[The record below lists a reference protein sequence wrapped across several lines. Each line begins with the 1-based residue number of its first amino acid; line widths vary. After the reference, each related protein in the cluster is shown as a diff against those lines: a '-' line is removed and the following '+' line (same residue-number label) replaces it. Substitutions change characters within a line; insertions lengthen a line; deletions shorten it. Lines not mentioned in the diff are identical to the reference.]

1 MRAAALALLFGLSL
15 CDGDETASGH
25 GAAGVTWVLAE
36 LDGAAFAARAT
47 LTFPKPGAIA
57 GEAPCNRY
65 SARQGVPYPWFRAE
79 AVVATRRACPDLAAE
94 ARYFRALEAM
104 TLAEVA
110 GDVLILRD
118 DAGREMIFRAATG
131 E

>member
-25 GAAGVTWVLAE
+25 GAAGATWVLAE
-36 LDGAAFAARAT
+36 LDGAAFPARAT
-47 LTFPKPGAIA
+47 LAFPEPGSIA

-65 SARQGVPYPWFRAE
+65 FARQSVPYPWFRAE
-79 AVVATRRACPDLAAE
+79 AIVATRRACADLAAE
-94 ARYFRALEAM
+94 TRYLRALEAM
-104 TLAEVA
+104 TLVEVA

-118 DAGREMIFRAATG
+118 EAGREMVFRAAGT